1 MHGSPYLLRVRI
13 FRMESYITRFRD
25 FLESERNYSPH
36 TLRAYLVDVGEFVRF
51 VGPKA
56 LSEVDD
62 IDIRGYV
69 GFLFRRNSKS
79 TVSRKL
85 TSIRTFFDFLRREGA
100 IEHNFAKLIPSPRVE
115 RRLPSFLTVDEVFCL
130 LEEVSKEGGVLLLRD
145 RAILETLYST
155 GARAG
160 ELTRLN
166 LSSLDFS
173 QRIIKVYGK
182 GSKERVVPIGAKAL
196 QAIKIYLDRRGEL
209 RPSCDSLFLNSRGGR
224 LSTRSIGRIVKKYAM
239 LCGITRNVHPHML
252 RHSFA
257 THLLGN
263 GAQIRHIQDMLGH
276 SSLSTTQKYL
286 HASLEKLMEVYDK
299 THPRA

>member
-1 MHGSPYLLRVRI
+1 
-13 FRMESYITRFRD
+13 MESHISRFRD
-25 FLESERNYSPH
+25 FLASERNYSPH
-36 TLRAYLVDVGEFVRF
+36 TLRAYLGDVGEFVEF
-51 VGPKA
+51 IGQKA
-56 LSEVDD
+56 VSEIDD
-62 IDIRGYV
+62 IDIRGYI

-85 TSIRTFFDFLRREGA
+85 TSIRTFFDFLIREGTVS
-100 IEHNFAKLIPSPRVE
+100 HNSAKLVPSPRVE

-130 LEEVSKEGGVLLLRD
+130 LEGVPKEGGALLSRD
-145 RAILETLYST
+145 MAILEVLYST
-155 GARAG
+155 GVRAG
-160 ELTRLN
+160 ELARLN

-173 QRIIKVYGK
+173 QRTVKVYGK

-196 QAIKIYLDRRGEL
+196 QAIKIYIDRRSEL
-209 RPSCDSLFLNSRGGR
+209 KPHCDSLFLNSRGGR
-224 LSTRSIGRIVKKYAM
+224 LTTRSIGRIVKKYAM
-239 LCGITRNVHPHML
+239 LCGIARKVHPHML

-276 SSLSTTQKYL
+276 SSLSTTQRYL